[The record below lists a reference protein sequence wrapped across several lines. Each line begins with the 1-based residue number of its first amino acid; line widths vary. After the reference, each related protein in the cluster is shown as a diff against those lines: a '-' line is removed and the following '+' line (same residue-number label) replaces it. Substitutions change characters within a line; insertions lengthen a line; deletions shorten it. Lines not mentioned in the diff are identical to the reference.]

1 MTRNYSRRKR
11 IGIDVTAAVTQGG
24 GIGRYTRELVRA
36 LVQSKSF
43 GDYEF
48 VLFSA
53 RPDRNLPIPD
63 PLPKGDNITYRRAPV
78 SQVWLYRLWHKL
90 RIPIPIQAATGN
102 LDLFHSP
109 DFVLPAVRGP
119 IPKLLT
125 VHDLSFIHYPETFTP
140 ALVRYLNQVV
150 PRSIEQAHQ
159 ILADSQA
166 TRQDLIDYWQVPDD
180 KVTVLYSGVSNNFK
194 PITDKGR
201 LTEIRKRYDLGDEPY
216 LLGVG
221 TLQPRKNYSLLIHAF
236 KKVAQHYPH
245 NLFIAGGRG
254 WLYDEM
260 MTQVNRLDLNDRV
273 RFLGFVADD
282 DLPALYSQA
291 ALFVFP
297 SLYEGF
303 GLPLLEAM
311 ACGVPVITSDAS
323 SLPEVVG
330 DAAITLPPENSEAW
344 SETILSLLADSTQ
357 RTALVADGFL
367 QVRNFTWKRAADQL
381 MSIYEKMLRA

>member
-1 MTRNYSRRKR
+1 MTTSSDKRKR

-36 LVQSKSF
+36 LVQSESF
-43 GDYEF
+43 GDYEYVF
-48 VLFSA
+48 FSA
-53 RPDRNLPIPD
+53 RPDQNLPVLD
-63 PLPKGDNITYRRAPV
+63 PLPQGENIIYRRAPV
-78 SQVWLYRLWHKL
+78 SQVWLYRLWHRL
-90 RIPIPIQAATGN
+90 RIPVPIQTATGN

-125 VHDLSFIHYPETFTP
+125 VHDLSFIHYPEAFTP

-150 PRSIEQAHQ
+150 PRSIEQANR

-166 TRQDLIDYWQVPDD
+166 TKKDLIDHWQVPAD
-180 KVTVLYSGVSNNFK
+180 KITVLYSGVSNSFK
-194 PITDKGR
+194 PITDKGK
-201 LTEIRKRYDLGDEPY
+201 LKDIRNRYGLGDKPY

-221 TLQPRKNYSLLIHAF
+221 TLQPRKNYSLLIRAF
-236 KKVAQHYPH
+236 KEVAQQFPH
-245 NLFIAGGRG
+245 NLLIAGGKG
-254 WLYDEM
+254 WLYEEM
-260 MTQVNRLDLNDRV
+260 MTQVDQLGLYDRV

-282 DLPALYSQA
+282 DLPGLYSQA

-311 ACGVPVITSDAS
+311 ACGVPVISSNSS

-330 DAAITLPPENSEAW
+330 DAAVTLPPENADAW
-344 SETILSLLADSTQ
+344 SDTILALLADSTL
-357 RTALVADGFL
+357 RTSLVADGFL
-367 QVRNFTWKRAADQL
+367 QARHFTWKRAAKQL
-381 MSIYEKMLRA
+381 MSIYEELLPV